1 MTKTKKSNYSKAG
14 KRSFLRRKKAV
25 ARFMSLFQRE
35 CLYPREFAIRAVRV
49 LEQDLK

>member
-1 MTKTKKSNYSKAG
+1 MKKKSNYAKAG
-14 KRSFLRRKKAV
+14 KRSLLRRKKAV

-35 CLYPREFAIRAVRV
+35 VAIRAVRV